1 MSAGATAVR
10 GCEGCGAEL
19 APALLACPSC
29 FRLVHGAQLTAL
41 ARDAQQAIDRGEL
54 TEGVTRWRSAL
65 DLLPAQSAQHAQV
78 QQRIAELSAR
88 IEREGGWL
96 KQHARGVG
104 GGALGFAFLLW
115 KFKAIALLVLG
126 KAKLLLFGLTKMSTL
141 LSMFASLGVYWAVW
155 GWKFAAGLVAS
166 IYVHEI
172 GHVAALRRYGIPAS
186 APMFVPGLG
195 AFIRS
200 KQYPATPREDARVG
214 LAGPLWGLYAV
225 AACYA
230 VHLATGWDSFAAI
243 ARVGAWIN
251 LFNLLPIATLDG
263 GRGFSALGR
272 IERWL
277 CVALLAGLWVVTHEG
292 LLLLLGLA
300 AAGRAL
306 VGKPADTP
314 DWAAFALFAGL
325 ATALSIATLIPVGA
339 GLS

>member
-1 MSAGATAVR
+1 
-10 GCEGCGAEL
+10 
-19 APALLACPSC
+19 
-29 FRLVHGAQLTAL
+29 
-41 ARDAQQAIDRGEL
+41 
-54 TEGVTRWRSAL
+54 
-65 DLLPAQSAQHAQV
+65 V

-88 IEREGGWL
+88 IEREGGA
-96 KQHARGVG
+96 KDPAPHHGMR
-104 GGALGFAFLLW
+104 GALGGAGALAFLLW
-115 KFKAIALLVLG
+115 KFKALALLVLG

-141 LSMFASLGVYWAVW
+141 LSMFASLGVYWAAW

-230 VHLATGWDSFAAI
+230 IHLATGWHSFAAI

-263 GRGFSALGR
+263 GRGFNSLGR
-272 IERWL
+272 TERWL
-277 CVALLAGLWVVTHEG
+277 AAALLAGLWVATHEG
-292 LLLLLGLA
+292 LLVLLGLA
-300 AAGRAL
+300 AAGRAIA
-306 VGKPADTP
+306 GKPP
-314 DWAAFALFAGL
+314 GESDWAAFALYAGL
-325 ATALSIATLIPVGA
+325 ASILAIATLVPVTP
-339 GLS
+339 L

>member
-29 FRLVHGAQLTAL
+29 LRLVHGAQLAAL
-41 ARDAQQAIDRGEL
+41 AREAQQATSRGEL

-78 QQRIAELSAR
+78 EQRIAELSAR

-104 GGALGFAFLLW
+104 GGALTLGFLLW

-126 KAKLLLFGLTKMSTL
+126 KGKLLLLGLTKMSTL

-195 AFIRS
+195 AYIRS
-200 KQYPATPREDARVG
+200 SQYPATPREDARVG
-214 LAGPLWGLYAV
+214 LAGPLWGLYA
-225 AACYA
+225 AGACYA

-263 GRGFSALGR
+263 GRGFNSLGR
-272 IERWL
+272 AERWL
-277 CVALLAGLWVVTHEG
+277 CAALLAGLWVVTHEG

-300 AAGRAL
+300 AGGRAL
-306 VGKPADTP
+306 VGKPAAAP
-314 DWAAFALFAGL
+314 DWAAFALYAALVTVL
-325 ATALSIATLIPVGA
+325 AFATLIPV
-339 GLS
+339 STV